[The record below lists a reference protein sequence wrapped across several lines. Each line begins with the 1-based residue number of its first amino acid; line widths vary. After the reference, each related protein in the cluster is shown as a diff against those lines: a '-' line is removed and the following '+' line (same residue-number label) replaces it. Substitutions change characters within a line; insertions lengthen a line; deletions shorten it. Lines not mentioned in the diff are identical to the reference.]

1 MTNAVFKAL
10 PMLVSM
16 ITCQLVFIKVDSKHN
31 LTSKVTS
38 KLPIKAE
45 WKGFVIFCS
54 VILIVLLIGIIGIY
68 MIDISDVLYGVIT
81 GGLVGVSIA
90 ISVEL
95 SQIQP
100 KQNQ

>member
-1 MTNAVFKAL
+1 MTNAVFKGL

-16 ITCQLVFIKVDSKHN
+16 ITCQLVFIKFDSKYN
-31 LTSKVTS
+31 LTSKITS

-45 WKGFVIFCS
+45 WKGFIISCS

-68 MIDISDVLYGVIT
+68 MIDISDVLYSVIT

-90 ISVEL
+90 ISVEVA
-95 SQIQP
+95 QIQRE
-100 KQNQ
+100 QN